1 MSKNHNHKHGVKGF
15 CKHYVI
21 GPFQFLLYVLVISE
35 ILLMGWMVGI
45 NPDDKMAYYER
56 IVVGSFS
63 ITILI
68 AVLVVFSVV
77 YHIKKDKK
85 DFDQWY

>member
-1 MSKNHNHKHGVKGF
+1 MSKNHYHGVKEF

-35 ILLMGWMVGI
+35 ILLIFWMIGI
-45 NPDDKMAYYER
+45 NPDVETAYFER

-63 ITILI
+63 ITVLI
-68 AVLVVFSVV
+68 AVLAVFSVV
-77 YHIKKDKK
+77 YHIKNSKK
-85 DFDQWY
+85 